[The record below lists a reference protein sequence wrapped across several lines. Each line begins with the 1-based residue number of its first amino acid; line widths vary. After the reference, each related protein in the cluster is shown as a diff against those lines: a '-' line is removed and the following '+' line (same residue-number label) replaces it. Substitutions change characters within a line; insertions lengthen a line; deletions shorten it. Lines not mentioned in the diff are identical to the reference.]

1 MLELFG
7 ADYVIDHVLIEIKRL
22 NEEKSYKIYI
32 SDALHAVVNNSAQV
46 AAEQRSYISIKK
58 RWIDVITP
66 QKHSQKVDDSRSCKE
81 IVSDMWKRIRKKG
94 GNDNGLNGI
103 GSKIDP

>member
-32 SDALHAVVNNSAQV
+32 SDALHALVNNSAQV
-46 AAEQRSYISIKK
+46 AVEQRSYISIKK
-58 RWIDVITP
+58 RWIDVVISKRSP
-66 QKHSQKVDDSRSCKE
+66 QKVDDPRSCKE
-81 IVSDMWKRIRKKG
+81 IVSDMWKRIRGKG
-94 GNDNGLNGI
+94 GNKNGPAGI
-103 GSKIDP
+103 GSKTDA